1 MNKDQVAIFES
12 YRDEI
17 LKKFKQSVSE
27 EENEPNDRM
36 EDDSESDIDDS
47 LKAFDDSETIFD
59 DEDDSPEEEIK
70 KLNFVVKNE
79 EIASRLDPILRAI
92 LRKLPEESQDTEILH
107 NIKSAIAEV
116 NSELDSEDEIKDSP
130 MRVYDALVELGAMS
144 EEERTVKASDE
155 GEIATLQDME
165 DDLYSDDDDL
175 GRLSKRSDFAKGMK
189 RDIERGELED
199 EIRRMGTD
207 WRESDRDFDS
217 SSY

>member
-1 MNKDQVAIFES
+1 MNKDQIAIFES
-12 YRDEI
+12 YRDDI
-17 LKKFKQSVSE
+17 LNKFKQSISGE
-27 EENEPNDRM
+27 DEKMGNDV
-36 EDDSESDIDDS
+36 ESDVN
-47 LKAFDDSETIFD
+47 DSETIFD

-79 EIASRLDPILRAI
+79 EIASRLDPVLRAI

-116 NSELDSEDEIKDSP
+116 NSELDEEDEVKDSP
-130 MRVYDALVELGAMS
+130 MRIYDTLVELGAMS

-155 GEIATLQDME
+155 GEISTLQDME
-165 DDLYSDDDDL
+165 DDIYSDDDDL
-175 GRLSKRSDFAKGMK
+175 GKLSKRSDFAKAMK